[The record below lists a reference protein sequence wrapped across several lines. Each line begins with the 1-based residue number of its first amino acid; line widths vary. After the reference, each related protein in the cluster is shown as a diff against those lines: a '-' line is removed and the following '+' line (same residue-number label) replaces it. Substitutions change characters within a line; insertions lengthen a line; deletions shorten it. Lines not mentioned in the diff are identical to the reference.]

1 MQIVDRRVK
10 IQGQFVV
17 YGEHIF
23 LNTLSKGPVDKA
35 ESATVETVSSV
46 HIFFLKKKKKNDLN
60 DNSLIHFSDTDN
72 CVQVIFFLSA
82 LNLNLSSHQ
91 GT

>member
-1 MQIVDRRVK
+1 MQLAVLFSYCHSTISHTNKVKKKREEVQIVDRGVK

-46 HIFFLKKKKKNDLN
+46 HIFF
-60 DNSLIHFSDTDN
+60 F
-72 CVQVIFFLSA
+72 
-82 LNLNLSSHQ
+82 
-91 GT
+91 